1 MVGKNDLG
9 AKPDEPK
16 AVSPEKPVIIQPE
29 EGKIKKPF
37 LIEPDEVKPGHAKPP
52 EEGKMRKPLVIEPGE
67 AKPGHAK
74 PPEEGK
80 MRKPLVIE
88 PGEAKPVQVK
98 PAMPELKGEPGKKTA
113 GVKKPK
119 KAVVQ
124 EQSRVVTLMLF
135 LSLIFLAGGMA
146 FLVLPIFNISLPEWT
161 QPVMSFFR
169 KLPLFP
175 E

>member
-9 AKPDEPK
+9 AKPDEAKPVFPK
-16 AVSPEKPVIIQPE
+16 KADEPKPVSPEKPVIIKPQE
-29 EGKIKKPF
+29 EKIKKPS
-37 LIEPDEVKPGHAKPP
+37 LIEPDEVKIK
-52 EEGKMRKPLVIEPGE
+52 KPLVIEPD
-67 AKPGHAK
+67 
-74 PPEEGK
+74 
-80 MRKPLVIE
+80 
-88 PGEAKPVQVK
+88 EAKPVQVK

-124 EQSRVVTLMLF
+124 EESRVVTLMLF

-146 FLVLPIFNISLPEWT
+146 FLVLPILNISLPGWLE
-161 QPVMSFFR
+161 PVMDLYR
-169 KLPLFP
+169 KVPFP